1 MCLYVNVDG
10 LWDKKVK
17 SRIKAEMEAFG
28 NREQRVS
35 FLKGSA
41 RVVTFA
47 IARYANE
54 LS

>member
-47 IARYANE
+47 IVRYANE